1 MTAAFDPASPSSTRT
16 PPKRMRPWKIAR
28 INWLPG
34 LIAKPIFGQPLAPTQ
49 DEWERIQQAL
59 NQGDPAMD
67 KVVDWMFENGPRHT
81 KPLFD
86 QALAAGIDSVPN
98 APDALK
104 EFFALVD
111 RDPPWLD
118 RSLLPLGAKSAQM
131 SGPVGFF
138 VLRDM
143 ALMGGYAYFNS
154 MNQTLGASG
163 SLGKDTALRLGETG
177 KWLND
182 VIEEGALERFGVGF
196 TTTIRVRMV
205 HALVRRN
212 LLKNRDWDLDTW
224 GLPIN
229 QVDMTATYLAFGP
242 VTLLGARLFGVPVRK
257 QQAAATMHMWRYIG
271 WLMGVDEQWL
281 AITEGDGLRKL
292 YHTFL
297 THSLPD
303 DKIRQLGQA
312 LRDEPLSRPLSGAGS
327 QRLLARLKRWYQY
340 QRHLSNSALILGPVQ
355 RRQLGLPMTILPW
368 YPLLSAPFRFI
379 SLNYYQLRGG
389 KTLENY
395 AKRSREQQLALLQ
408 SYFGERQHDIIQPKA
423 GHPAHLG

>member
-1 MTAAFDPASPSSTRT
+1 MTAPFDPAAARRT
-16 PPKRMRPWKIAR
+16 PPKRLRPWKIAR

-34 LIAKPIFGQPLAPTQ
+34 LIARPLFGQPLAPTEG
-49 DEWERIQQAL
+49 EWERVQQAL

-86 QALAAGIDSVPN
+86 KALTEGIASIPN
-98 APDALK
+98 PPAVLA
-104 EFFALVD
+104 EFFTLVD

-118 RSLLPLGAKSAQM
+118 RSQLPLGAQSAQM

-196 TTTIRVRMV
+196 ITTIRVRMV

-212 LLKNRDWDLDTW
+212 LLKNRDWGLDTW

-242 VTLLGARLFGVPVRK
+242 VALLGARLFGVPVRK
-257 QQAAATMHMWRYIG
+257 KQAAATMHMWRYIG

-312 LRDEPLSRPLSGAGS
+312 LRDEPLTRHLPGLDNTSR
-327 QRLLARLKRWYQY
+327 LARLKRWYQY

-368 YPLLSAPFRFI
+368 YPLLTAPFRFI
-379 SLNYYQLRGG
+379 TLNYYQLRGG

-395 AKRSREQQLALLQ
+395 ARRSREQQLALLQ